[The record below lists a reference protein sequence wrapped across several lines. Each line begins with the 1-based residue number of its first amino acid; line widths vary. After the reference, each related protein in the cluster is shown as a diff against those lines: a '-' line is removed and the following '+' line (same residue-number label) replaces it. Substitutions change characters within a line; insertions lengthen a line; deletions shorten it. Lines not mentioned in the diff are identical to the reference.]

1 MEENKKRPEVID
13 LRLVIK
19 KIWANKR
26 LFYKTLPIAFV
37 ISCVYIFSI
46 PRYYT
51 SEAKIA
57 PEMGNSM
64 EGGTIGSIAASFG
77 FDLSDMQTSDAITPL
92 LYPDLMD
99 DNGFVTSMFN
109 ILVRDAEGEIETT
122 YYDYLKNHQKD
133 AWFKY
138 PLHWI
143 KELLP
148 KDADSNEENVAFD
161 PYDLSRADN
170 DIAEAIRG
178 NIKISID
185 KKTGVITIV
194 TKAQDKLICKTLA
207 DSVMSQLQEFII
219 DYRTNKARNDYE
231 YYKKL
236 VADAKSDYET
246 VRRKYGATSDANMEV
261 TMKSMELLLT
271 DLENDM
277 QLKFNT
283 YTTMCTQLEA
293 AKAKVQD
300 RTPAFTIIEGAAVP
314 VKPAGPK
321 RMIFVIGMMFLTFI
335 GTAFYITK
343 KDFHFSF

>member
-1 MEENKKRPEVID
+1 MEENKKQPEVID

-335 GTAFYITK
+335 GTSFYITK

>member
-335 GTAFYITK
+335 GTSFYITK

>member
-1 MEENKKRPEVID
+1 
-13 LRLVIK
+13 
-19 KIWANKR
+19 
-26 LFYKTLPIAFV
+26 
-37 ISCVYIFSI
+37 
-46 PRYYT
+46 
-51 SEAKIA
+51 
-57 PEMGNSM
+57 M